1 MKVLINVLLIA
12 FCITEIMVFDF
23 SKKENINNWSITNDN
38 VMGGLSSSKMVIND
52 QGEGVFSGS
61 ISTDNNGGFAMT
73 RLPVDITLLENT
85 AKLVIKLK
93 GDGKKYQFR
102 IKSEKEQ
109 RFWYIQSFQTSTE
122 TEKIALPLN
131 AFYASFR
138 GNKLDIENFSAKE
151 IKEIAILI
159 GNKKNEEFKLKI
171 NNITLQ

>member
-1 MKVLINVLLIA
+1 MLINFLLIA

-23 SKKENINNWSITNDN
+23 SKKENISNWSITNDN
-38 VMGGLSSSKMVIND
+38 VMGGLSSSKMVVND
-52 QGEGVFSGS
+52 QGEGVFSGTV
-61 ISTDNNGGFAMT
+61 STDNNGGFAMA
-73 RLPVDITLLENT
+73 RLPVSITLLANT
-85 AKLVIKLK
+85 SKLVIKLK

-109 RFWYIQSFQTSTE
+109 RFWYIQSFQTSTK
-122 TEKIALPLN
+122 TEKIELPLN

-138 GNKLDIENFSAKE
+138 GNKLDIENFSSKE

-171 NNITLQ
+171 DNITLQ

>member
-1 MKVLINVLLIA
+1 M
-12 FCITEIMVFDF
+12 
-23 SKKENINNWSITNDN
+23 
-38 VMGGLSSSKMVIND
+38 
-52 QGEGVFSGS
+52 
-61 ISTDNNGGFAMT
+61 
-73 RLPVDITLLENT
+73 
-85 AKLVIKLK
+85 IKLK